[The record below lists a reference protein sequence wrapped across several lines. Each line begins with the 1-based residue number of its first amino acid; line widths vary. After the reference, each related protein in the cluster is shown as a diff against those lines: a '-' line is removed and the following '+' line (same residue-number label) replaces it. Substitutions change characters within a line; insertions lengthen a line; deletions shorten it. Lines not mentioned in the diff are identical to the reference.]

1 MPDPQERSWPASIHA
16 AVARNNGYG
25 HPRGPLHA
33 APVGVLPAD
42 PPPQPPRPALDY
54 QVVRQL
60 QRQVSAVLAPVY
72 AKEHTDETRQQLE
85 AERVTTRVVGEYV
98 DQQRR
103 SGYPLTAADEQNLV
117 DAVLAEL
124 AGLGRLYLL
133 LADRTVEN
141 ITIKGHSG
149 VRVERTDGRVEYLD
163 AIADDDTDLIRKFQ
177 ALARRSGSPEK
188 AFGDSWPMMSLQLN
202 QGQRLAA
209 VYNITPQPVG
219 VIRLPGTLGVTL
231 DQLVDYDLIDP
242 NNSAM
247 IDPLLREFL
256 RAAMAAHLNIMVA
269 GVGGSGKT
277 TLVRALTDEIPVDEW
292 FVLMEEVPE
301 LALDT
306 AGRHPWVVQMQ
317 ARDGHGE
324 KLPDGRRAGQITLSD
339 LIPVSLQLNAQRIV
353 VGEVRGREVGAMLQ
367 AMSTSNGS
375 LSTVHA
381 RDPRIVFD
389 RIAELALEGK
399 ENGSERRTYLQ
410 VANALDLIVF
420 VRIIN
425 ESSLGGRKH
434 RFVSHVT
441 EVDHIGDNGRPR
453 TTTVFGPGPDGRAVP
468 QNQPDRLL
476 EVLRLTGYDP
486 SILAHHQ
493 GVGLWARPLDRKL
506 RGRP

>member
-1 MPDPQERSWPASIHA
+1 MPDSQDHSWPASVHA
-16 AVARNNGYG
+16 AVARANGSAQVT
-25 HPRGPLHA
+25 GPWHNPPLRVP
-33 APVGVLPAD
+33 PVE
-42 PPPQPPRPALDY
+42 PPPPRPTLDY

-60 QRQVSAVLAPVY
+60 QRRVSDALAPVY
-72 AKEHTDETRQQLE
+72 AREQLDEAHQQLE
-85 AERVTTRVVGEYV
+85 AERATSRVVAAYV

-103 SGYPLTAADEQNLV
+103 DGIPLTDLDEGNLI

-133 LADRTVEN
+133 LADPTVEN
-141 ITIKGHSG
+141 ITIKGHAG
-149 VRVERTDGRVEYLD
+149 VRVERTDGRVEFLG

-188 AFGDSWPMMSLQLN
+188 AFGDSWPMMSLQLAK
-202 QGQRLAA
+202 GQRLAA

-219 VIRLPGTLGVTL
+219 VIRLPGTIGVTL
-231 DQLVDYDLIDP
+231 DQLVDYDRIDP

-247 IDPLLREFL
+247 IDPLLRDFL

-277 TLVRALTDEIPVDEW
+277 TIVRALIDEIPRDEW

-301 LALDT
+301 LVPDSE
-306 AGRHPWVVQMQ
+306 GQHPWVVEMQ
-317 ARDGHGE
+317 ARDGFGE
-324 KLPDGRRAGQITLSD
+324 KTPDGRRIGQITLSD

-381 RDPRIVFD
+381 RDPSIVFD
-389 RIAELALEGK
+389 RIAELAGEGK
-399 ENGSERRTYLQ
+399 ENGSERHTYLQ

-425 ESSLGGRKH
+425 ESNLGGRKH
-434 RFVSHVT
+434 RFVSHVV
-441 EVDHIGDNGRPR
+441 EIDHIGDNGRPR
-453 TTTVFGPGPDGRAVP
+453 TTTIFGPGPDGRAVP

-476 EVLRLTGYDP
+476 DALRLTGYDP
-486 SILAHHQ
+486 SVLAHHQ
-493 GVGLWARPLDRKL
+493 DRGLWARPLDRKIW
-506 RGRP
+506 GRR